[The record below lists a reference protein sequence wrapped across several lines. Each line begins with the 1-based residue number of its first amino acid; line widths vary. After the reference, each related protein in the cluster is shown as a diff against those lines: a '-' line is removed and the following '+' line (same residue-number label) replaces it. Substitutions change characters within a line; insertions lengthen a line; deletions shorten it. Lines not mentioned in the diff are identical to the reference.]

1 MSQFV
6 TDTHPLIWHLTGD
19 ARLAS
24 DARMVFV
31 GADQGT
37 HRVWVPGIVL
47 IEMVYLTEK
56 GIVPQS
62 MLERSLALLDTP
74 DGSYAVPALDQTVA
88 RSMLQQVPWKMI
100 PELADR
106 IIVAS
111 ALALG
116 LPLISKDQ
124 RIQISGLVTLIW

>member
-6 TDTHPLIWHLTGD
+6 TDTHPLIWHLTDD
-19 ARLAS
+19 ARLTIG
-24 DARMVFV
+24 ARTVLA
-31 GADQGT
+31 GADQGE
-37 HRVWVPGIVL
+37 HRIWVPGIVL

-56 GIVPQS
+56 GIVPQP
-62 MLERSLALLDTP
+62 MLEKALGLLDTP
-74 DGSYAVPALDQTVA
+74 DGSYAVPPLDQAVA

-106 IIVAS
+106 VIVAS

-116 LPLISKDQ
+116 LPLISKDE
-124 RIQISGLVTLIW
+124 RIQTSGLVPVIW

>member
-1 MSQFV
+1 VSQFV

-19 ARLAS
+19 ARLTA
-24 DARMVFV
+24 DARRVFA
-31 GADQGT
+31 GADLGM

-62 MLERSLALLDTP
+62 MLERALTLLDTP
-74 DGSYAVPALDQTVA
+74 DGSYAVPALDQAVA

-111 ALALG
+111 ALVLG
-116 LPLISKDQ
+116 LPLISKDE
-124 RIQISGLVTLIW
+124 RIRISGLVPFIW

>member
-19 ARLAS
+19 ARLS
-24 DARMVFV
+24 IGARK
-31 GADQGT
+31 
-37 HRVWVPGIVL
+37 
-47 IEMVYLTEK
+47 TEK
-56 GIVPQS
+56 GIVPQP
-62 MLERSLALLDTP
+62 MLERTLELLDTS
-74 DGSYAVPALDQTVA
+74 DGSYAVPPLDQAVA

-116 LPLISKDQ
+116 VPLISKDEK
-124 RIQISGLVTLIW
+124 IQTSGLLSVIW